1 MTLLML
7 YNPMFWIGLYAACLQ
22 SAVCYDQ
29 GEVTRD
35 RLGSLGRRRP

>member
-1 MTLLML
+1 MPFLML
-7 YNPMFWIGLYAACLQ
+7 YHPMFWIGLSLVYLQ

-35 RLGSLGRRRP
+35 QLGNLGRRR

>member
-1 MTLLML
+1 MPFLML
-7 YNPMFWIGLYAACLQ
+7 YHPMFWIGLSLVCLQ

-35 RLGSLGRRRP
+35 QLGSLGRRR